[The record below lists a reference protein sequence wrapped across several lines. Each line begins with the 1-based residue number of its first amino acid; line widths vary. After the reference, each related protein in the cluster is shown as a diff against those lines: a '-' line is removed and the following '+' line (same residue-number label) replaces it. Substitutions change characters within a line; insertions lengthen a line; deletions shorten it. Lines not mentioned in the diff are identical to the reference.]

1 MEYCCQEHY
10 RFRRHQIV
18 EQLSVDQ
25 LFVVVVAPQDR
36 LAEVPLVLDL
46 LQDLGQDLRN
56 EFVDETK
63 VFLRRQDGVAN
74 LWGINNVIKKES
86 FF

>member
-1 MEYCCQEHY
+1 MYLSHY
-10 RFRRHQIV
+10 LLRRHQIV
-18 EQLSVDQ
+18 KQLSVYQ
-25 LFVVVVAPQDR
+25 LFVVAAPQDQ

-46 LQDLGQDLRN
+46 LQGLGQDLRN

-74 LWGINNVIKKES
+74 L
-86 FF
+86 